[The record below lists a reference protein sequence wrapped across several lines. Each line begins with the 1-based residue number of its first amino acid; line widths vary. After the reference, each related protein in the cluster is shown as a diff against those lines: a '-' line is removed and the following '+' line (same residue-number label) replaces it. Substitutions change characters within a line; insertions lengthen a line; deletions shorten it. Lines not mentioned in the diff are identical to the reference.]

1 MNYMFNGCLSFNQ
14 PLNKWDISN
23 VSEMI
28 LMFRFA
34 DSFNQPLDS
43 WNLKINYNLNK

>member
-1 MNYMFNGCLSFNQ
+1 MTNMFNGCISFNQ

-23 VSEMI
+23 VTEMI

-34 DSFNQPLDS
+34 DSFNQSLDS
-43 WNLKINYNLNK
+43 WDLKIDLQLIK